1 MPITLVVTA
10 VAAERDAIADGI
22 GEPQAVTIG
31 PYGSSR
37 RCETDGPDVLVVA
50 GGVGPAAAA
59 AATAYA
65 VATQD
70 VSLVVSMGVAGSFAS
85 ARLRHGDTAVASSIV
100 AADLGAM
107 SPERFLDLT
116 ALGLD
121 GGAAVD
127 CPPALVTAARDRIG
141 EAGLHVAV
149 GAILTLSTM
158 TGTAERAAELMGR
171 HGAVAEA
178 MEGAGVAHV
187 AALHGLPV
195 LEVRTISNE
204 VGLRDRSSWDLVTAL
219 TSLGTAARGLFAAPL
234 PC

>member
-1 MPITLVVTA
+1 MSLTLVVTA
-10 VAAERDAIADGI
+10 VAAERDAVADGI
-22 GEPQAVTIG
+22 GAPQAVSVG

-37 RCETDGPDVLVVA
+37 RCETDGPDVLIVA

-59 AATAYA
+59 AATAHVCA
-65 VATQD
+65 THEVTLIVA
-70 VSLVVSMGVAGSFAS
+70 MGVAGAFAS
-85 ARLRHGDTAVASSIV
+85 ARLRHGDLAVASSIV

-107 SPERFLDLT
+107 GPERFLDLT

-121 GGAAVD
+121 GGATVD
-127 CPPALVTAARDRIG
+127 CRPDLVATARDRLG
-141 EAGLHVAV
+141 AAGLHVAV

-187 AALHGLPV
+187 AALHEIPV
-195 LEVRTISNE
+195 MEVRTISNE
-204 VGLRDRSSWDLVTAL
+204 VGLRDKTSWDLVTAL
-219 TSLGTAARGLFAAPL
+219 TSLGTAAGALLREPL
-234 PC
+234 WV

>member
-1 MPITLVVTA
+1 VGLTLVVTA
-10 VAAERDAIADGI
+10 VAAERDAIADGV
-22 GEPQAVTIG
+22 GSPHAVTAG
-31 PYGSSR
+31 PYASAR
-37 RCETDGPDVLVVA
+37 RCETNGADVLVVA

-59 AATAYA
+59 AATAH
-65 VATQD
+65 VCATED
-70 VSLVVSMGVAGSFAS
+70 VSLVVSMGVAGAFAS
-85 ARLRHGDTAVASSIV
+85 ARLRHGDIAVATSIV

-121 GGAAVD
+121 GGATVD
-127 CPPALVTAARDRIG
+127 CPPALVASARDRLAA
-141 EAGLHVAV
+141 AGLHVAV

-158 TGTAERAAELMGR
+158 TGTAERAAELMSR

-187 AALHGLPV
+187 AALHDLPV

-204 VGLRDRSSWDLVTAL
+204 VGLRDRTSWDLVTAL
-219 TSLGTAARGLFAAPL
+219 TSLGVAAGALLRDPL
-234 PC
+234 

>member
-1 MPITLVVTA
+1 G
-10 VAAERDAIADGI
+10 R
-22 GEPQAVTIG
+22 
-31 PYGSSR
+31 
-37 RCETDGPDVLVVA
+37 DVLVVA

-59 AATAYA
+59 AATAHV
-65 VATQD
+65 VATHD
-70 VSLVVSMGVAGSFAS
+70 VALVVSMGVAGAFAS
-85 ARLRHGDTAVASSIV
+85 ARLAHGDTAVATTIV

-107 SPERFLDLT
+107 SPERFLDLA

-127 CPPALVTAARDRIG
+127 CPPDLVRTVAQRVGD
-141 EAGLHVAV
+141 AGLHVAV

-158 TGTAERAAELMGR
+158 TGTAERAAELMSR
-171 HGAVAEA
+171 HGGVAEA

-204 VGLRDRSSWDLVTAL
+204 VGLRDRTSWDLVTAL
-219 TSLGTAARGLFAAPL
+219 TSLGTAAGAVFGPGL
-234 PC
+234 

>member
-1 MPITLVVTA
+1 MSITLVVTA
-10 VAAERDAIADGI
+10 VAAERDAVADGI
-22 GEPQAVTIG
+22 GSPQAVTVG
-31 PYGSSR
+31 PYESCR
-37 RCETDGPDVLVVA
+37 RCETAGQDVLVVA

-59 AATAYA
+59 AVTAHVAATH
-65 VATQD
+65 D
-70 VSLVVSMGVAGSFAS
+70 VSLVVSMGVAGAFAS
-85 ARLRHGDTAVASSIV
+85 ARLHHGDTAIATTIV

-107 SPERFLDLT
+107 SPERFLDLA

-127 CPPALVTAARDRIG
+127 CPPELVTAARERIAG
-141 EAGLHVAV
+141 AGLTVAV

-171 HGAVAEA
+171 HGGVAEA

-187 AALHGLPV
+187 AALHGIPV

-204 VGLRDRSSWDLVTAL
+204 VGLRDRTSWDLVTAL
-219 TSLGTAARGLFAAPL
+219 TSLGTAARALFAPGL
-234 PC
+234 P

>member
-1 MPITLVVTA
+1 MPLTLVVTA
-10 VAAERDAIADGI
+10 VAAERDAVADGI
-22 GEPQAVTIG
+22 GEPQAVTVG
-31 PYGSSR
+31 PYPSCR

-59 AATAYA
+59 AATAHV
-65 VATQD
+65 VATHD
-70 VSLVVSMGVAGSFAS
+70 VGLVVSMGVAGAFAS
-85 ARLRHGDTAVASSIV
+85 ARLAHGDTAVASSIV

-107 SPERFLDLT
+107 SPERFLDLA

-121 GGAAVD
+121 GGATVD
-127 CPPALVTAARDRIG
+127 CPPALVAAARDRVAA
-141 EAGLHVAV
+141 AGLHVAV

-187 AALHGLPV
+187 AALHALPV

-204 VGLRDRSSWDLVTAL
+204 VGLRDRTSWDLVTAL
-219 TSLGTAARGLFAAPL
+219 VSLGTAAGALFAEGLA
-234 PC
+234 

>member
-1 MPITLVVTA
+1 MLTLVVTA

-22 GEPQAVTIG
+22 GAPQAVTIG
-31 PYGSSR
+31 PYESSR
-37 RCETDGPDVLVVA
+37 RCETNGYDVLVVA

-59 AATAYA
+59 AATAH
-65 VATQD
+65 VCATES
-70 VSLVVSMGVAGSFAS
+70 VGLVVSMGVAGAFAS
-85 ARLRHGDTAVASSIV
+85 ARLRHGDTAVATSIV

-121 GGAAVD
+121 GGATVD
-127 CPPALVTAARDRIG
+127 CRPDLVSAVRDRLDA
-141 EAGLHVAV
+141 AGLHVAV

-158 TGTAERAAELMGR
+158 TGTAERAAELMSR

-204 VGLRDRSSWDLVTAL
+204 VGLRDRTSWDLVSAL
-219 TSLGTAARGLFAAPL
+219 TSLGTAAGAILRDPL
-234 PC
+234 

>member
-1 MPITLVVTA
+1 MSVTLVVTA

-22 GEPQAVTIG
+22 GSPQAVTMG
-31 PYGSSR
+31 PYASSR
-37 RCETDGPDVLVVA
+37 RCETGGKDVLVVA

-59 AATAYA
+59 AAAAYA
-65 VATQD
+65 VATHD
-70 VSLVVSMGVAGSFAS
+70 VSLVVSMGVAGAFAS
-85 ARLRHGDTAVASSIV
+85 ARLQHGDTAIATTIV

-107 SPERFLDLT
+107 SPERFLDLA

-127 CPPALVTAARDRIG
+127 CPPELVGIARDRI
-141 EAGLHVAV
+141 AASGLHVAV

-158 TGTAERAAELMGR
+158 TGTSERAAELMGR
-171 HGAVAEA
+171 HGGVAEA

-187 AALHGLPV
+187 ASLHGLPV

-204 VGLRDRSSWDLVTAL
+204 VGLRDRTSWDLVTAL
-219 TSLGTAARGLFAAPL
+219 TSLGTAAGAMFREGLG
-234 PC
+234 

>member
-1 MPITLVVTA
+1 MSITLVVTA
-10 VAAERDAIADGI
+10 VAAERDAVADGI
-22 GEPQAVTIG
+22 GSPQAVTVG
-31 PYGSSR
+31 PYASCR
-37 RCETDGPDVLVVA
+37 RCETEGQDVLVIA

-59 AATAYA
+59 AATAHV
-65 VATQD
+65 VATHD
-70 VSLVVSMGVAGSFAS
+70 VSLVVSMGVAGAFAS
-85 ARLRHGDTAVASSIV
+85 ARLKHGDTAIATTIV

-107 SPERFLDLT
+107 SPERFLDLA

-127 CPPALVTAARDRIG
+127 CPPALVRTARERISG
-141 EAGLHVAV
+141 AGLEVAV

-171 HGAVAEA
+171 HGGVAEA

-187 AALHGLPV
+187 AALHEIPV

-204 VGLRDRSSWDLVTAL
+204 VGLRDRTSWDLVTAL
-219 TSLGTAARGLFAAPL
+219 TSLGTAAGALFAPGL
-234 PC
+234 P

>member
-1 MPITLVVTA
+1 MLTLVVTA
-10 VAAERDAIADGI
+10 VAAERDAVADGV
-22 GEPQAVTIG
+22 GSPQAVTVG
-31 PYGSSR
+31 PYASSR
-37 RCETDGPDVLVVA
+37 RCETAGPDVLVVA

-59 AATAYA
+59 AATAHA
-65 VATQD
+65 CATHD
-70 VSLVVSMGVAGSFAS
+70 VSLVLSMGVAGAFPS
-85 ARLRHGDTAVASSIV
+85 ARLRHGDTAVATSIV

-107 SPERFLDLT
+107 SPERFLDLN

-121 GGAAVD
+121 GGATVE
-127 CPPALVTAARDRIG
+127 CPPALVASARDRLDA
-141 EAGLHVAV
+141 AGLHVAV

-187 AALHGLPV
+187 AALHGIPV

-204 VGLRDRSSWDLVTAL
+204 VGLRDRTSWDLVTAL
-219 TSLGTAARGLFAAPL
+219 TSLGVAAGAILRSPL
-234 PC
+234 

>member
-1 MPITLVVTA
+1 MSITLVVTA
-10 VAAERDAIADGI
+10 VAAERDAVADGI
-22 GEPQAVTIG
+22 GSPQAVTVG
-31 PYGSSR
+31 PYGSCR
-37 RCETDGPDVLVVA
+37 RCETEGRDVLVVA

-59 AATAYA
+59 AATAHV
-65 VATQD
+65 VATHD
-70 VSLVVSMGVAGSFAS
+70 VALVVSAGVAGSFAS
-85 ARLRHGDTAVASSIV
+85 ARLQHGDTAVASTIV

-107 SPERFLDLT
+107 SPERFLDLA

-127 CPPALVTAARDRIG
+127 CPPELVRLARDRLDA
-141 EAGLHVAV
+141 AGLHVAV

-187 AALHGLPV
+187 AALHAIPV

-219 TSLGTAARGLFAAPL
+219 TTLATASGALFREAL
-234 PC
+234 P

>member
-1 MPITLVVTA
+1 MSVTLVVTA
-10 VAAERDAIADGI
+10 VSAERDAIADGI
-22 GEPQAVTIG
+22 GSPQAVTVG

-37 RCETDGPDVLVVA
+37 RCETAGKDVLVVA

-59 AATAYA
+59 AATSYA

-70 VSLVVSMGVAGSFAS
+70 VSLVVSMGVAGAFPS
-85 ARLRHGDTAVASSIV
+85 ARLRHGDTAIATTIV

-107 SPERFLDLT
+107 SPERFLDLA

-127 CPPALVTAARDRIG
+127 CPPELVALARDRIT

-171 HGAVAEA
+171 HGGVAEA

-187 AALHGLPV
+187 AALHGIPV

-204 VGLRDRSSWDLVTAL
+204 VGLRDSAAWDLVTAL
-219 TSLGTAARGLFAAPL
+219 TNLGTAAGALFEEGLG
-234 PC
+234 

>member
-1 MPITLVVTA
+1 MTLTLVVTA
-10 VAAERDAIADGI
+10 VAAERDAVADGI
-22 GEPQAVTIG
+22 GSPQAVTVG
-31 PYGSSR
+31 PYASSR
-37 RCETDGPDVLVVA
+37 RCETDGYDVLVVA

-65 VATQD
+65 VATHD
-70 VSLVVSMGVAGSFAS
+70 VALVVSMGVAGGFAS
-85 ARLRHGDTAVASSIV
+85 ARLAHGDVALATSIV

-107 SPERFLDLT
+107 SPERFLDLA

-121 GGAAVD
+121 GGATVD
-127 CPPALVTAARDRIG
+127 CPADLVGAARDRLAA
-141 EAGLHVAV
+141 AGMHVAV

-187 AALHGLPV
+187 ASLHDLPV
-195 LEVRTISNE
+195 LEVRAISNE
-204 VGLRDRSSWDLVTAL
+204 VGLRDRTSWDLVTAL
-219 TSLGTAARGLFAAPL
+219 TALGDAAGVLLRTPL
-234 PC
+234 C

>member
-1 MPITLVVTA
+1 MLTLVVTA
-10 VAAERDAIADGI
+10 VAAERDAVADGI
-22 GEPQAVTIG
+22 GSPQAVTVG
-31 PYGSSR
+31 PYESCR

-59 AATAYA
+59 AAAA
-65 VATQD
+65 HVVATHE
-70 VSLVVSMGVAGSFAS
+70 VSLVVSMGVAGAFAS
-85 ARLRHGDTAVASSIV
+85 SRLRHGDVALATSIV

-127 CPPALVTAARDRIG
+127 CRTDLVTAARDRLDA
-141 EAGLHVAV
+141 AGLHVAV

-158 TGTAERAAELMGR
+158 TGTAERAAELMAA

-195 LEVRTISNE
+195 LEVRAISNA
-204 VGLRDRSSWDLVTAL
+204 VGVRDRASWDLATAL
-219 TSLGTAARGLFAAPL
+219 ISLGQAAGALLREPL
-234 PC
+234 P

>member
-1 MPITLVVTA
+1 VSITLVVTA
-10 VAAERDAIADGI
+10 VAAERDAVADGI
-22 GEPQAVTIG
+22 GAPQAVTVG
-31 PYGSSR
+31 PYASGR
-37 RCETDGPDVLVVA
+37 RCETEGPDVLVVA

-59 AATAYA
+59 AVTAHVCATH
-65 VATQD
+65 D
-70 VSLVVSMGVAGSFAS
+70 VSLVVAMGVAGAFTS
-85 ARLRHGDTAVASSIV
+85 ARLQHGDIALATSIV

-127 CPPALVTAARDRIG
+127 CPPHLVQAARDRLDA
-141 EAGLHVAV
+141 AGLHVAV

-204 VGLRDRSSWDLVTAL
+204 VGLRDRTSWDLVTAL
-219 TSLGTAARGLFAAPL
+219 TSLGTAAGAILRSPL
-234 PC
+234 